1 MFLSPFL
8 PPSQSTQQPFASV
21 TSSNST
27 VSMATTPSPARVAD
41 TPGGASTPGL
51 LLVATCSFV
60 LLSIV
65 AGVIIQAEHI
75 SDGCTSD
82 FAVAAAA
89 VAAAAAATVAA
100 AATAAAIWPLRNV
113 LKPDALDGHRHGPY
127 HCREQA
133 LP

>member
-89 VAAAAAATVAA
+89 VPALYLMVAAAAALMFCR
-100 AATAAAIWPLRNV
+100 TASHPVSPCPWASLLLWRAPSS
-113 LKPDALDGHRHGPY
+113 
-127 HCREQA
+127 
-133 LP
+133 